1 MPVEDPPQPQLPS
14 GQGLQWVQCDVAE
27 LCANFLGVSRKMV
40 WAAYAGVMGLRPSSV
55 LKFLLLFW
63 DGIES
68 KMSFLSIATT
78 GKHKVKSKLLLIF
91 SKPKLTAE
99 SCLCLVT
106 ARQMSENCWEPQCPY
121 VSSHAE
127 LVFAA
132 IHMFLP
138 PRPSR
143 LQGWGQLVPL
153 KTTALHQGRAVRGLS
168 QRLFNAVQQHGEM
181 PEG

>member
-1 MPVEDPPQPQLPS
+1 MCSITVAISWVFQEKWADHAWIT
-14 GQGLQWVQCDVAE
+14 GL
-27 LCANFLGVSRKMV
+27 G
-40 WAAYAGVMGLRPSSV
+40 PSSV

-63 DGIES
+63 NLTES
-68 KMSFLSIATT
+68 KMPFLSIATT
-78 GKHKVKSKLLLIF
+78 GKHKVKAKLLLIF
-91 SKPKLTAE
+91 SKSKLMGE

-106 ARQMSENCWEPQCPY
+106 VRQMSEKCWEPQCPY

-143 LQGWGQLVPL
+143 LQGWGQPVPL
-153 KTTALHQGRAVRGLS
+153 KTTALHQGRVVRGLS
-168 QRLFNAVQQHGEM
+168 QRLFNAVQEHGEM